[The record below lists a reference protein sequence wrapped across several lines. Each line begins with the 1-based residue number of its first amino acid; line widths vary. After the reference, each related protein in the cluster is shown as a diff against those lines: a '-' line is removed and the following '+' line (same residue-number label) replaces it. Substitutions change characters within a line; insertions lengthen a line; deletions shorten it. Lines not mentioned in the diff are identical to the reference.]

1 MKFCKV
7 PLAAVE
13 VWGQQLQ
20 NGGWGASSSL
30 TSHTKLSS
38 QTEVQPICLGRYL
51 APYLLKIQAFLSSTH
66 LDTDNK
72 LLASAGCCVAQQ
84 PSFSGRVAP
93 LLLADSA
100 SLFPGVPA
108 AGWAGLGWAGLGWL
122 GWAGLGDICRIV
134 AVAANS
140 GHRHPALWRHRT
152 GGGVAGH
159 KGGGVLSTAF
169 IPHTAPRTM
178 FHGHKQETNF

>member
-1 MKFCKV
+1 MNFCKV

-108 AGWAGLGWAGLGWL
+108 AGWAGLAGLGW
-122 GWAGLGDICRIV
+122 AG
-134 AVAANS
+134 
-140 GHRHPALWRHRT
+140 
-152 GGGVAGH
+152 
-159 KGGGVLSTAF
+159 
-169 IPHTAPRTM
+169 
-178 FHGHKQETNF
+178 

>member
-66 LDTDNK
+66 LYTDNK

-108 AGWAGLGWAGLGWL
+108 AGWAGL
-122 GWAGLGDICRIV
+122 AGLGDICRIV

-159 KGGGVLSTAF
+159 KGGGYLAQHSYHT
-169 IPHTAPRTM
+169 PHPALCFTDTSKRQTFKLFRA
-178 FHGHKQETNF
+178 

>member
-1 MKFCKV
+1 MEAGEHPLVSPATPNFLLKLKFN
-7 PLAAVE
+7 PSA
-13 VWGQQLQ
+13 
-20 NGGWGASSSL
+20 
-30 TSHTKLSS
+30 
-38 QTEVQPICLGRYL
+38 CLGRYL

-122 GWAGLGDICRIV
+122 GWAG
-134 AVAANS
+134 
-140 GHRHPALWRHRT
+140 
-152 GGGVAGH
+152 
-159 KGGGVLSTAF
+159 
-169 IPHTAPRTM
+169 
-178 FHGHKQETNF
+178 

>member
-108 AGWAGLGWAGLGWL
+108 AGWPGLAGLGWAGLGWL
-122 GWAGLGDICRIV
+122 GWAGWADQLRQNRLCHHAPAASSQ
-134 AVAANS
+134 AVPGSARLSWEA
-140 GHRHPALWRHRT
+140 PAFNQQPATQGSRSRY
-152 GGGVAGH
+152 
-159 KGGGVLSTAF
+159 
-169 IPHTAPRTM
+169 
-178 FHGHKQETNF
+178 

>member
-1 MKFCKV
+1 MNFCKV

-20 NGGWGASSSL
+20 NGGWGASSCL
-30 TSHTKLSS
+30 ASHTKLSS

-108 AGWAGLGWAGLGWL
+108 AGWTGLGELDGLAGIARLGGWAGLS
-122 GWAGLGDICRIV
+122 
-134 AVAANS
+134 AV
-140 GHRHPALWRHRT
+140 G
-152 GGGVAGH
+152 
-159 KGGGVLSTAF
+159 
-169 IPHTAPRTM
+169 
-178 FHGHKQETNF
+178 